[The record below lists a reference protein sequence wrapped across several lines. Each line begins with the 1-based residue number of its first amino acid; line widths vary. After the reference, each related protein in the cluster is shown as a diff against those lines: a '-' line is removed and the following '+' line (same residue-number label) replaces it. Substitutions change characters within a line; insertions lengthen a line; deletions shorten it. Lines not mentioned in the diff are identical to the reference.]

1 MNNEPTE
8 IEHTINHQPAIP
20 SMELPD
26 YHGRKPNGMK
36 TSLAGAGTRVTR
48 AHTIGDRLVL
58 VIEAR
63 VKNAGH
69 EETDDGLTYS
79 EKMKVLDLF
88 ELDGDQGARLL
99 ATLRSLHRTG
109 TDAASGRAAIPDLG
123 DIGYTDASGVV
134 LTPAEVA
141 EMKGSL
147 VDPIRAVLSPELT
160 PAVVVYADGARDVW
174 PEDFPRN
181 APRPK
186 VGESYLADSGEVV
199 VVALLHHV
207 TGEPIEAPPAADEL
221 DSGFELDEDF
231 EKAVADRLDG
241 MQAAREKAAAAGKR
255 SGNRA
260 DAADEVEQSRTLA
273 AVPPLPDEPD
283 PFSAELGADVTGWE
297 TEERS
302 VDADGRSTH
311 GREPRT
317 PTDYD
322 YAVVDCQLPEL
333 QKKLIG
339 ITDINYAHRLL
350 AAELGGRG
358 RMLQPRQGAL
368 KWLRALVAEIE
379 ASSDV

>member
-109 TDAASGRAAIPDLG
+109 TDAASGRAAIPTLH

-199 VVALLHHV
+199 VVALLHEV

-221 DSGFELDEDF
+221 DSGFEVDDPFADF
-231 EKAVADRLDG
+231 EKAVAARLDG
-241 MQAAREKAAAAGKR
+241 RPQ
-255 SGNRA
+255 
-260 DAADEVEQSRTLA
+260 LA

-317 PTDYD
+317 PTAYD
-322 YAVVDCQLPEL
+322 FAVVDCQLPEL

-339 ITDINYAHRLL
+339 ITDLNYAHRLL

>member
-1 MNNEPTE
+1 MTNEPTE

-174 PEDFPRN
+174 PEDFPRD

-221 DSGFELDEDF
+221 DSGFEVDDPFDF
-231 EKAVADRLDG
+231 EKAVAARLDG
-241 MQAAREKAAAAGKR
+241 RPQ
-255 SGNRA
+255 
-260 DAADEVEQSRTLA
+260 LA

-297 TEERS
+297 TEAPPA
-302 VDADGRSTH
+302 VADR
-311 GREPRT
+311 RP
-317 PTDYD
+317 PTAYD
-322 YAVVDCQLPEL
+322 FAVVDCQLPEL

-339 ITDINYAHRLL
+339 ITDLDYAHRLL

-358 RMLQPRQGAL
+358 RSLQPRQGAV
-368 KWLRALVAEIE
+368 KWLRALVADIE